1 MCAHRNR
8 LVSAPAPET
17 PAHSRPSQ
25 NQLRRQDVGLKTH
38 LDQLDQRISELQLDV
53 CGARPGAPDSDSRP
67 SSGARTRYT
76 TQIHTT
82 YSRGCSTCADI
93 PFTHPPHTHT
103 STRPLT
109 HHARTLTPAH
119 SSHTHTDH
127 LSARPGFYELSD
139 GGSCS
144 LSTSCASVCSDH
156 LSSSLGAL
164 LPATPHPRTS
174 AGDCRPW
181 SADETTVCGAPVPS
195 GELWAT
201 EEGWRRQAVSRP
213 RPVSTGRGG
222 QGGRAVPSRPWGWL
236 WGGAWTP
243 RSPLRALG
251 TLSPAGHL
259 PGVLVPAPRA
269 PNVCS
274 CLRLGWRQESHTAR
288 VRQSGAAGIR
298 PLSYYLKRASGGF
311 LEGASG
317 PSCSLTASSARVDTA
332 PKGPGRFTGRPQA
345 PVDLPV
351 PLGGCPSRETP
362 SQMRFS
368 SSMRPGSGAGIRITG
383 ISGACSV
390 FAQRA
395 TLRRPVPSGRA
406 CPRPPAASTP
416 WPRAD
421 AISLGGLQIAPGRG
435 LQRVQLSLGFIF

>member
-1 MCAHRNR
+1 MSCSWTCAGR
-8 LVSAPAPET
+8 APGPQTATAGPAQVRAHVT
-17 PAHSRPSQ
+17 PR
-25 NQLRRQDVGLKTH
+25 
-38 LDQLDQRISELQLDV
+38 
-53 CGARPGAPDSDSRP
+53 
-67 SSGARTRYT
+67 RYT
-76 TQIHTT
+76 PRTHADAAHAQTYHSHTPHAHT
-82 YSRGCSTCADI
+82 Y
-93 PFTHPPHTHT
+93 
-103 STRPLT
+103 TRPLT
-109 HHARTLTPAH
+109 HHTHTLTPAH

-236 WGGAWTP
+236 WGGRGP
-243 RSPLRALG
+243 PGPLRALG

-298 PLSYYLKRASGGF
+298 PLSYLKRASGGF

-317 PSCSLTASSARVDTA
+317 PSRSLTASSARVDTA

-368 SSMRPGSGAGIRITG
+368 SSMRPGSGVGIRITG

-421 AISLGGLQIAPGRG
+421 AISLGGLQIAPERG

>member
-1 MCAHRNR
+1 M
-8 LVSAPAPET
+8 VAPAPCPLPVRPCAVTTCPRPWALCSPPPPT
-17 PAHSRPSQ
+17 PGPAQGTAGP
-25 NQLRRQDVGLKTH
+25 GL
-38 LDQLDQRISELQLDV
+38 
-53 CGARPGAPDSDSRP
+53 P
-67 SSGARTRYT
+67 
-76 TQIHTT
+76 
-82 YSRGCSTCADI
+82 
-93 PFTHPPHTHT
+93 
-103 STRPLT
+103 TRPLCVG
-109 HHARTLTPAH
+109 P
-119 SSHTHTDH
+119 
-127 LSARPGFYELSD
+127 P
-139 GGSCS
+139 C
-144 LSTSCASVCSDH
+144 
-156 LSSSLGAL
+156 
-164 LPATPHPRTS
+164 PRGRCGPLRR
-174 AGDCRPW
+174 AGDGRPCPGPGPCPQV
-181 SADETTVCGAPVPS
+181 EGAR
-195 GELWAT
+195 
-201 EEGWRRQAVSRP
+201 EGGQCHP
-213 RPVSTGRGG
+213 GRGG
-222 QGGRAVPSRPWGWL
+222 GCGVGRGPPG
-236 WGGAWTP
+236 
-243 RSPLRALG
+243 PLRALG

-269 PNVCS
+269 PTVGS

-351 PLGGCPSRETP
+351 PLGGGASRETP